1 MPADSNNPPPG
12 RRLFPVAID
21 DIAQSDPTRTL
32 ASIPL
37 SSDLSHGYRDVSFL
51 SFANAVNRAAWFI
64 ETTFGRSANS
74 PTLAYI
80 GKSDMRYHILAMA
93 AAKTGYQVLFSSH
106 INSLAA
112 HLNLL
117 QLCDCHLF
125 LSAEGVDVADILA
138 ARSMNH
144 AICPELNEL
153 LDPSP
158 ADKYQMRKTF
168 DQAAQDT
175 FLILHSSGTTGLP
188 KPIRITHAQMA
199 ANDQITHLPEECQCG
214 GPGFRRLNPINITAG
229 RLIVPFAPFH
239 VISAILLMC
248 YTVFGKTTYV
258 FGPSDRSMNATD
270 LLDAVEY
277 GKGDCIFCAPA
288 FLEKY
293 ASSERDLAR
302 LSRLSSITYGGGV
315 LSPRAA
321 AILTDRLKNTTFI
334 QFFGATESGC
344 WILYQIGTEDMEY
357 LSIDACHMG
366 IEWRP
371 VAADSDTQSPAD
383 GDSKSQPAAPT
394 LYEPVIV
401 RFKDPT
407 AASRQTV
414 FQTFPE
420 LDEYATGDLFAP
432 HPSRP
437 NTWKF
442 AGRVDDLILFG
453 HGIKFHPAG
462 IEAKI
467 QHSHD
472 WIREV
477 LLWGDGHQQVITLIE
492 LTDEGLRE
500 VESGGPVAAQFQNEI
515 DLLFDKVN
523 DEAPLIAKL
532 AKTHVIF
539 ATREKPLPR
548 TSKGSLRR
556 KEAAR
561 VYQAEIDQVYRVH
574 GDQMMGS
581 MMSRVHQLPKPS
593 N

>member
-1 MPADSNNPPPG
+1 MPADSTTPPPG
-12 RRLFPVAID
+12 RRLFPDAID
-21 DIAQSDPTRTL
+21 EIAENDPTR
-32 ASIPL
+32 P
-37 SSDLSHGYRDVSFL
+37 
-51 SFANAVNRAAWFI
+51 FANAINRAAWFI
-64 ETTFGRSANS
+64 ESTFGHSADS
-74 PTLAYI
+74 PTLAYV

-117 QLCDCHLF
+117 QLCKCHLF
-125 LSAEGVDVADILA
+125 LSAEGVDVSDILA

-144 AICPELNEL
+144 AVCPELDEL

-158 ADKYQMRKTF
+158 ADKYPMPKTF
-168 DQAAQDT
+168 DQAARDT

-199 ANDQITHLPEECQCG
+199 ANDQITQLPEECQCG
-214 GPGFRRLNPINITAG
+214 GPGFRRLNPINVTAG

-239 VISAILLMC
+239 VISVIILMC
-248 YTVFGKTTYV
+248 FTVFGKTVYV
-258 FGPSDRSMNATD
+258 FGPSDRSMNASD

-277 GKGDCIFCAPA
+277 GNGDCIFCAPA
-288 FLEKY
+288 LLEKY
-293 ASSERDLAR
+293 ASSEQDLAR
-302 LSRLSSITYGGGV
+302 LSPLSSITYGGGV

-321 AILTDRLKNTTFI
+321 TILTTRLKNTTFT
-334 QFFGATESGC
+334 QFFGATESG
-344 WILYQIGTEDMEY
+344 WWALYQVGTEDMEY
-357 LSIDACHMG
+357 VSVDACHMG

-371 VAADSDTQSPAD
+371 VAADSDNQPPIDS
-383 GDSKSQPAAPT
+383 DSKLQPAANT

-401 RFKDPT
+401 RFEDPT
-407 AASRQTV
+407 AASRQTI
-414 FQTFPE
+414 FQTFPD
-420 LDEYATGDLFAP
+420 LNEYATGDLFAP
-432 HPSRP
+432 HPRRP

-462 IEAKI
+462 IEARI

-472 WIREV
+472 RIQEV
-477 LLWGDGHQQVITLIE
+477 LLWGDRHQQAITLIE
-492 LTDEGLRE
+492 LTDEGLRDME
-500 VESGGPVAAQFQNEI
+500 RGGQDAARLRSEI
-515 DLLFDKVN
+515 DLLIDKVN
-523 DEAPLIAKL
+523 VEAPLIAKL
-532 AKTHVIF
+532 AKTHVIYV
-539 ATREKPLPR
+539 TREKPLPR

-556 KEAAR
+556 KGAAR
-561 VYQAEIDQVYRVH
+561 VYQAEIDQVYRDH

-581 MMSRVHQLPKPS
+581 MMSRVH

>member
-1 MPADSNNPPPG
+1 MPADSTTAHPG

-21 DIAQSDPTRTL
+21 EIAENDPARTW

-37 SSDLSHGYRDVSFL
+37 SSTLSHGYRDISFRA
-51 SFANAVNRAAWFI
+51 FANAINRAARFI
-64 ETTFGRSANS
+64 RTTFGSAAHF
-74 PTLAYI
+74 PTLAYV
-80 GKSDMRYHILAMA
+80 GKSDMRYHILSMA
-93 AAKTGYQVLFSSH
+93 AAKTGYQILFSSH

-125 LSAEGVDVADILA
+125 LSAEGVDVSDILA

-144 AICPELNEL
+144 AVCPELDEL
-153 LDPSP
+153 LDPTP
-158 ADKYQMRKTF
+158 AEKYPMPKTF

-199 ANDQITHLPEECQCG
+199 ANDQITQLPEECQCG
-214 GPGFRRLNPINITAG
+214 GPGFRRINPLNATAG

-239 VISAILLMC
+239 VISTIILMC
-248 YTVFGKTTYV
+248 FTVFGKTTYV

-270 LLDAVEY
+270 LLDAIVY
-277 GKGDCIFCAPA
+277 GKGNCIFCAPA
-288 FLEKY
+288 VLEKY
-293 ASSERDLAR
+293 ASSDQDLAR
-302 LSRLSSITYGGGV
+302 LSSLSSITYGGGV

-321 AILTDRLKNTTFI
+321 TILTNRLKDTTFT
-334 QFFGATESGC
+334 QFFGATETG
-344 WILYQIGTEDMEY
+344 WWALYQVGTEEMEY

-371 VAADSDTQSPAD
+371 VAADSETQPSSSAIAV
-383 GDSKSQPAAPT
+383 GDSKSQPAATTT
-394 LYEPVIV
+394 LHEPVIV

-407 AASRQTV
+407 AVSRQTV
-414 FQTFPE
+414 FQTFPH
-420 LDEYATGDLFAP
+420 LSEYATGDLFAP

-437 NTWKF
+437 CTWKF

-467 QHSHD
+467 QHGHD
-472 WIREV
+472 RVQDV
-477 LLWGDGHQQVITLIE
+477 LLWGDGHQQAIALIE
-492 LTDEGLRE
+492 LTEEGLRDME
-500 VESGGPVAAQFQNEI
+500 RGGADAAQLRSEI
-515 DLLFDKVN
+515 ELLIDQVN
-523 DEAPLIAKL
+523 VEAPVIAKL
-532 AKTHVIF
+532 TKTHVVF
-539 ATREKPLPR
+539 AAREKPLPR

-556 KEAAR
+556 REAAR
-561 VYQAEIDQVYRVH
+561 VYRAEIDEVYRVH
-574 GDQMMGS
+574 GDQMGS
-581 MMSRVHQLPKPS
+581 MMSRVH
-593 N
+593 